1 MSVDLVKRVSIPAL
15 RIKNIKIPADTA
27 KSIDRE
33 SSVRTA
39 ALPSTLENIIAGLK
53 TLTTSRERQALPDA
67 PTSFLRWHKNP
78 TIINKNITNICCP
91 AVITFIF
98 FVPFISQYFYYT
110 ENNGFHNKNLD
121 FIVGIEVL
129 DNLCY
134 DVHAGFWGKQ
144 RRGTMK
150 KKINFKEYLVLIV
163 GMFIISAAVY
173 YLMMPSKVVVGSIS
187 GLVMV
192 LSNFLPFKISTMTLV
207 LNMVLLL
214 LGFIFIGKDFGVKTV
229 ITSILLPVFLGIFEV
244 VTPKVPALT
253 DDPLINMVCYV
264 LVVSFGQAMLFNA
277 NASSGGLDIV
287 AKFMNKYFHMELGKA
302 LTIIGFLT
310 AASAVFV
317 YDRKT
322 LAVSLLGTYL
332 CGMILDNFIDGFK
345 IRKRVCILSEHHQQ
359 IQEFIVHTLHRG
371 ATLYPAYG
379 GYDNKEKTEVL
390 TILTRNEYAQLLNYI
405 HESAPDA
412 FVTVST
418 VGEVIGEWN
427 ANQRKG
433 VK

>member
-1 MSVDLVKRVSIPAL
+1 
-15 RIKNIKIPADTA
+15 
-27 KSIDRE
+27 
-33 SSVRTA
+33 
-39 ALPSTLENIIAGLK
+39 
-53 TLTTSRERQALPDA
+53 
-67 PTSFLRWHKNP
+67 
-78 TIINKNITNICCP
+78 
-91 AVITFIF
+91 
-98 FVPFISQYFYYT
+98 
-110 ENNGFHNKNLD
+110 
-121 FIVGIEVL
+121 
-129 DNLCY
+129 
-134 DVHAGFWGKQ
+134 
-144 RRGTMK
+144 MK

-214 LGFIFIGKDFGVKTV
+214 LGFIFIGRDFGVKTV

-287 AKFMNKYFHMELGKA
+287 AKFMNKYFHMEIGKA

-332 CGMILDNFIDGFK
+332 CGMVLDNFIDGFK
-345 IRKRVCILSEHHQQ
+345 IRKRVCILSSHYQQ
-359 IQEFIVHTLHRG
+359 IQEFIVHNLHRG

-379 GYDNKEKTEVL
+379 GYDNKEKTEVV

-405 HESAPDA
+405 HESATDA

-427 ANQRKG
+427 ASQRKG